1 MKYIKNYNILGN
13 IFYQVKVF
21 FINNKLLTYF
31 IYSNYYYYKIY
42 LNKTYYIIKFNL
54 LEKK

>member
-1 MKYIKNYNILGN
+1 MKYIKDYNILGN

-31 IYSNYYYYKIY
+31 IYSNYYYYKNY
-42 LNKTYYIIKFNL
+42 LNKTN
-54 LEKK
+54 

>member
-1 MKYIKNYNILGN
+1 MKYIKDYNILGN

-31 IYSNYYYYKIY
+31 IYSNYYYYKNY